1 MLKVIVCWYHTYLG
15 KYTKKIADAEDVRQ
29 HAGNHDAAIAAVQ
42 FKRLAECV
50 KEKLVGKYR
59 GSGRN
64 VTADNWF
71 TSYPLVKSW
80 R

>member
-1 MLKVIVCWYHTYLG
+1 LG
-15 KYTKKIADAEDVRQ
+15 KYTEKIADAEDVRQ

-64 VTADNWF
+64 VTVDN
-71 TSYPLVKSW
+71 
-80 R
+80 